1 MHGAEARQIEALE
14 RMKERLYA
22 SRDERAR
29 QQAYKYSKRQTIRDE
44 LEKRT
49 KEAAEE
55 S

>member
-1 MHGAEARQIEALE
+1 MEALE

-29 QQAYKYSKRQTIRDE
+29 RQAILYAIREKKYEE

-49 KEAAEE
+49 KAAAEE